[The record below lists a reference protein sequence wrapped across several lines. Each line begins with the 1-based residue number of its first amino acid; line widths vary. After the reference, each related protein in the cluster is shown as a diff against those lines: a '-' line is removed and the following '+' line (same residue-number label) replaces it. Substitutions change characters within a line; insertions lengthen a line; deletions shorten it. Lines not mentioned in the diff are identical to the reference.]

1 MNNKTIY
8 IAGKITDNPTY
19 QDDFAEAVLKL
30 REKGYKHIINP
41 CCLNVLNLS
50 YEQYMAVDFTFI
62 DVSDEVFFLKN
73 WEDSHGAQREYM
85 YAVLKNKKLIFEK
98 EEK

>member
-8 IAGKITDNPTY
+8 ISGKITGNPTF

-30 REKGYKHIINP
+30 REQGYTHIINP
-41 CCLNVLNLS
+41 CCLSVLDLD
-50 YEQYMAVDFTFI
+50 YEQYMNIDYAMI
-62 DVSDEVFFLKN
+62 DVSDEVYFLKN
-73 WEDSHGAQREYM
+73 WEDSHGSQREYM

-98 EEK
+98 E